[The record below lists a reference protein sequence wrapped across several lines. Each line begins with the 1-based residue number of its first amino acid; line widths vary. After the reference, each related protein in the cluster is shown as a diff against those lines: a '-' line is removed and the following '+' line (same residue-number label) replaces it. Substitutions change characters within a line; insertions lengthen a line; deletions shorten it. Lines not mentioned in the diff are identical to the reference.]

1 MHSAHCAASRLD
13 PHDNAFVGALAFSE
27 ELISSDEG
35 LQTDFTCLM
44 FQHPVDKPNQER
56 MSKTVCNTVKI
67 KLLTGALPVALI
79 GMNIEQ

>member
-1 MHSAHCAASRLD
+1 
-13 PHDNAFVGALAFSE
+13 
-27 ELISSDEG
+27 
-35 LQTDFTCLM
+35 M

-79 GMNIEQ
+79 GMNIEQWWIVAILWVLTSILNFHGPYFHWIVMNCDQLQYVDTSILNF